1 MQQAAGFIDAVALQ
15 KRVRGYIKMSE
26 EGPIKLAAAY
36 TGVPRDILHLDI
48 AGVIVLDK
56 AQGLMSNT

>member
-1 MQQAAGFIDAVALQ
+1 
-15 KRVRGYIKMSE
+15 MSE

-56 AQGLMSNT
+56 AQGLMQIFLCTINRGGVPRPFHQMAQEEI